1 MNYSGYTFNF
11 FLNIIYCKKLMLR
24 WRYNHFLPLIS
35 SDDFRSRAV
44 VKGEAGFAKVAFLEA
59 IVSQNQVNCNEWG
72 YYKCKITYYD
82 GNVTQTATS
91 NSLLVHFIG
100 KY

>member
-1 MNYSGYTFNF
+1 MSDVT
-11 FLNIIYCKKLMLR
+11 I
-24 WRYNHFLPLIS
+24 LPLVIS

-44 VKGEAGFAKVAFLEA
+44 VKGEAGFAKAAFLEA
-59 IVSQNQVNCNEWG
+59 KVSQNLVTCNEWG

-82 GNVTQTATS
+82 GNNTKTATS
-91 NSLLVHFIG
+91 NSLLVNFIG

>member
-1 MNYSGYTFNF
+1 
-11 FLNIIYCKKLMLR
+11 MLR

-44 VKGEAGFAKVAFLEA
+44 VKGEAGFAKAAFLEA